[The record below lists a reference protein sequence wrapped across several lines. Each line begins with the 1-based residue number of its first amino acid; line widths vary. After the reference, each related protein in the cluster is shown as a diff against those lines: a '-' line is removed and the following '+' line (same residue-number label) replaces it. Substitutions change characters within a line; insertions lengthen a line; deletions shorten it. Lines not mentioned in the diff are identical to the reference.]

1 MPLAVAARARSAAPR
16 RDAGRRPAVSDLAAF
31 AAACKAEAAALI
43 TDHLGAVKAIAD
55 ALVEHGE
62 LAGAEV
68 DDIIAAALAREGLA
82 EEQMR
87 RQRKWHAIGAS
98 ARDVRHKTI
107 SDEARRAEEQAYRF
121 GGQLDPWWC
130 EPSTS
135 MRGRSLAQCQVCCRA
150 PMRSTWSPAEA
161 QRVRCSQQPFPIRS
175 SCHRANSASGIGR
188 RGRSVH
194 LIPPGASGTPRPRL
208 ASFVRG
214 RWPSW

>member
-98 ARDVRHKTI
+98 AAMFDIKQSPMRRGAPKSKRIDLAVSLIRGGVNLRQACEAVRLPNAKCAV
-107 SDEARRAEEQAYRF
+107 ARRCDQ
-121 GGQLDPWWC
+121 
-130 EPSTS
+130 
-135 MRGRSLAQCQVCCRA
+135 RGVLRK
-150 PMRSTWSPAEA
+150 
-161 QRVRCSQQPFPIRS
+161 
-175 SCHRANSASGIGR
+175 HSASGVR
-188 RGRSVH
+188 NNHSRSGH
-194 LIPPGASGTPRPRL
+194 RATAQTARAESAGAGAPCT
-208 ASFVRG
+208 
-214 RWPSW
+214 